1 MMQNRQLA
9 TLGTISFGL
18 AVGIVGAVATV
29 ILGISAAFLDWGVLV
44 VQVLSSLFVGYGP
57 TFIGVAA
64 GAVWAFFNG
73 FVIGVAVAWVYN
85 RLLLRRRGGG
95 VD

>member
-1 MMQNRQLA
+1 MQNTQRA

-29 ILGISAAFLDWGVLV
+29 ILGVSAAFLDWGVLV

-64 GAVWAFFNG
+64 GAVWAFFDG

-95 VD
+95 VG

>member
-1 MMQNRQLA
+1 MQNTQRA

-29 ILGISAAFLDWGVLV
+29 VLGISAAFLDWGVLV

-64 GAVWAFFNG
+64 GAVWAFFDG

-95 VD
+95 VG